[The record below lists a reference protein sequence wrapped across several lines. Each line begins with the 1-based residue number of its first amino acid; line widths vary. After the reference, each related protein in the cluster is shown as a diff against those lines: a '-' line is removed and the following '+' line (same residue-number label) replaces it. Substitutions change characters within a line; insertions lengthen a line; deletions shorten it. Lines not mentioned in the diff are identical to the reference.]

1 MHMIDILILGVLF
14 VWLALSIRHM
24 HRRRKSGK
32 CIGCGGDCSA
42 CGAACKGR
50 SRPPNLINR
59 KM

>member
-42 CGAACKGR
+42 CGADCKGR
-50 SRPPNLINR
+50 SRSQSD
-59 KM
+59 

>member
-14 VWLALSIRHM
+14 VWLALSICYM

-42 CGAACKGR
+42 CRAACKGR
-50 SRPPNLINR
+50 SRSQSD
-59 KM
+59 